1 MKKIKIITDSTCDL
15 SPELIKKNNISV
27 LPLMVN
33 FKESSYRDGIDITTS
48 ELYDKVSSLGY
59 LPKTSAVTPGR
70 MIEEFE
76 KWLSNGYE
84 IIFTGIS
91 SKMSRTYENALLAR
105 ATLDQKHIYVVD
117 SGNLSSG
124 IGLLVLY
131 MSKLRDDGYES
142 PEIVKKSIEKVS
154 LIRSQFVIDRFDYL
168 YKGGRCSGMAKIFGT
183 VLKIKPIICVR
194 NKEMNVGKKPHG
206 KLEKGLDS
214 LLDMLKADRDN
225 IDVSNI
231 MVTDSVCPNG
241 VSYLTK
247 KIKEILPSANI
258 IHTNAGCVISSHCG
272 KGTVGILYMKLK

>member
-15 SPELIKKNNISV
+15 SPELLEKNFVSV

-33 FKESSYRDGIDITTS
+33 FKESSYLDGIDITTS
-48 ELYDKVSSLGY
+48 ELYDKVENLGY

-84 IIFTGIS
+84 VIFTGIS

-105 ATLDQKHIYVVD
+105 ATVDKKHIHVVD

-131 MSKLRDDGYES
+131 MAKLRDEGYKS
-142 PEIVKKSIEKVS
+142 LEIVKKAKEKVS

-194 NKEMNVGKKPHG
+194 NKEMSVGKKPHG

-225 IDVSNI
+225 IDLTNI
-231 MVTDSVCPNG
+231 MLTDSVCPSG
-241 VSYLTK
+241 VLYLTK

-272 KGTVGILYMKLK
+272 KGTVGILYMKLN